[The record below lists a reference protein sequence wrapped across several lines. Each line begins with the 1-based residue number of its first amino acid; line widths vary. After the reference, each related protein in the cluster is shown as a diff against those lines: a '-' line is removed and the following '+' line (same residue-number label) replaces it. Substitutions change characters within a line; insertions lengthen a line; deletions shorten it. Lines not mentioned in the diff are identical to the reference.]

1 MTLWVSFAAFA
12 LALGLGLVVALAR
25 LSRHRVLREA
35 ATFYVEVVRGIP
47 VLVLLFYIA
56 FVGAPQL
63 VALWNWALAA
73 PIGWGL
79 LSELSVRD
87 FNMTW
92 RAIVALMISYSAFI
106 AEIFRAG
113 IEAVPIGQTEA
124 AESLGLRRRLVMRLV
139 VLPQA
144 VRVVI
149 PPLGNDF
156 VAMIKDSALVSA
168 LGVQDITQLGKVY
181 SASTFL
187 FFETYNVV
195 AYLYLVMT
203 IGLSLLVRGP
213 GAADEEWVSVSDQ
226 CCQCTRIKCRFLPR
240 LPRGI
245 LAHGSS
251 KFSWPEHGLD
261 RISHGGN
268 VRSRG
273 RRRKKS
279 RFRHRGSVANQ
290 LVLGGGQQE
299 RVLFLRYVQPL
310 DPVPGG
316 ECRAAT
322 HRLLRTGCFRRD
334 RMQYCLVS

>member
-1 MTLWVSFAAFA
+1 MTGGAPAGPPRRPRREIPYWLLAIVLLGVLFAWLITADGNYATIFRALRQGVVVTLWVSFVAFA
-12 LALGLGLVVALAR
+12 LAIALGLLVALAR
-25 LSRHRVLREA
+25 LSRRRVLREV

-63 VALWNWALAA
+63 VALWNLVLSA

-79 LSELSVRD
+79 LPELSVRD
-87 FNMTW
+87 FDMTW
-92 RAIVALMISYSAFI
+92 RAIFALMISYSAFI

-113 IEAVPIGQTEA
+113 IEAVPTGQTEA
-124 AESLGLRRRLVMRLV
+124 AESLGLKRRQVMRLV

-203 IGLSLLVRGP
+203 ISLSLLVRGVE
-213 GAADEEWVSVSDQ
+213 GRMRRVS
-226 CCQCTRIKCRFLPR
+226 R
-240 LPRGI
+240 
-245 LAHGSS
+245 
-251 KFSWPEHGLD
+251 
-261 RISHGGN
+261 
-268 VRSRG
+268 
-273 RRRKKS
+273 
-279 RFRHRGSVANQ
+279 
-290 LVLGGGQQE
+290 
-299 RVLFLRYVQPL
+299 
-310 DPVPGG
+310 
-316 ECRAAT
+316 
-322 HRLLRTGCFRRD
+322 
-334 RMQYCLVS
+334 